1 MEQLINE
8 NNKMEINIVISIMT
22 IIIGI
27 CIGLFF
33 GYFFIKKY
41 EYKGP
46 DSNDIIKQIY
56 IDENGKK
63 YKWKPKICICPL
75 NYSMNKLKNSNYK
88 DLGH

>member
-27 CIGLFF
+27 CIGLFL
-33 GYFFIKKY
+33 GYLFIKKY